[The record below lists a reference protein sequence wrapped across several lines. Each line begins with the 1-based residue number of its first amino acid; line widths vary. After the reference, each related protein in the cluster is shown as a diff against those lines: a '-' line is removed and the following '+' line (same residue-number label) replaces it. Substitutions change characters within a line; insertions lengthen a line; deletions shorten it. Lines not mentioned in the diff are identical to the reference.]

1 MKIQQIQVLT
11 VSYHNRKV
19 GTVTITETGC
29 CVFEYDSSWLED
41 GFSIS
46 PLKLPLKAGMT
57 VAEYMPFNG
66 NFGVFEDSV
75 PGGYGEYLLNK
86 ILERSNTSYRSLTPL
101 QRLAIVGSSGM
112 GALCYH
118 PEINVVD
125 EQPHSSFDELQ
136 EMALQ
141 VLSEKDSYHA
151 ELLYRKSG
159 NSGGARPKCLYA
171 DSDGHWIVKFRHI
184 YDPIHIGKTEYLYN
198 KAAETCGIT
207 VPEFRLIQGK
217 YFAEKRFDIEN
228 GQRLHVATAAGLLNE
243 TIFPPK
249 MDYHTLLQLTGFL
262 TQDPV
267 QVEEQFRRMCFNVYA
282 ENRDD
287 HARNFSFICREGVW
301 MLSPA
306 YDLTNDNTLGEHA
319 TTANGKGLPSDED
332 LIAVGTSIRISRS
345 RCLEIISEVK
355 PIAKDLLQ
363 QIK

>member
-1 MKIQQIQVLT
+1 MWYHRSGIPTHTRKIFRRETIR
-11 VSYHNRKV
+11 HRKR
-19 GTVTITETGC
+19 T
-29 CVFEYDSSWLED
+29 
-41 GFSIS
+41 
-46 PLKLPLKAGMT
+46 KA
-57 VAEYMPFNG
+57 ARCH
-66 NFGVFEDSV
+66 SC
-75 PGGYGEYLLNK
+75 
-86 ILERSNTSYRSLTPL
+86 
-101 QRLAIVGSSGM
+101 RLA
-112 GALCYH
+112 
-118 PEINVVD
+118 E
-125 EQPHSSFDELQ
+125 
-136 EMALQ
+136 
-141 VLSEKDSYHA
+141 
-151 ELLYRKSG
+151 R
-159 NSGGARPKCLYA
+159 
-171 DSDGHWIVKFRHI
+171 
-184 YDPIHIGKTEYLYN
+184 
-198 KAAETCGIT
+198 
-207 VPEFRLIQGK
+207 
-217 YFAEKRFDIEN
+217 
-228 GQRLHVATAAGLLNE
+228 